1 MSLIKQFAGQAVVY
15 GISSILSKL
24 VYVILVTIV
33 LAKLLGDNTVDF
45 GVFGYFYGYAAA
57 LITLF
62 SFRLDT
68 ALFRYGNKTG
78 NLKTAFNTTLT
89 PVVISALTL
98 IMLGVFFA
106 EPIAALLVKKDYHV
120 RWFAFII
127 AIDILNLIPFAK
139 LRLENKALSFAKYK
153 VFNVTL
159 SAVLIIFFLAVLPKL
174 QGSVLSFIPERPS
187 IIDWVFIANLIAS
200 IVLFLLLLP
209 VMKGYRF
216 SVDKALLKKMLYYIS
231 PLVIVGICNAVIQ
244 FFGIHLQE
252 HFLPG
257 DMKSNM
263 GQAGIYDFT
272 RKVAGFFVLFTTAFN
287 YAAEPFFF
295 NNSSSSDRKEV
306 YGKIC
311 RLFTLVGGLV
321 VICIYLGM
329 DLLKYFKLGTFLDSM
344 HLLPV
349 LLMAYLF
356 LGIYYNVS
364 IWYKL
369 SDNTKYGAFIS
380 IIGLVV
386 TLVISIVFLP
396 RIGYAASAWATL
408 ASYFIMVVLG
418 YFIGQAKF
426 PISYPVRK
434 IVTDL
439 FIIAIIMLLA
449 QYIRAEAGAV
459 AKYLLFTIIAF
470 AYVFYMWKAEPREWR
485 KILRRA

>member
-15 GISSILSKL
+15 GVSSILSRIVYYLLANLL
-24 VYVILVTIV
+24 V
-33 LAKLLGDNTVDF
+33 AKLLGKNTVDF
-45 GVFGYFYGYAAA
+45 GVFGFFYGYAAA

-68 ALFRYGNKTG
+68 ALFRYGNKSG
-78 NLKTAFNTTLT
+78 SLKTAFNTTFT
-89 PVVISALTL
+89 PVLLSAIGLVVVGIFFSETIATL
-98 IMLGVFFA
+98 LSK
-106 EPIAALLVKKDYHV
+106 ESYHV

-127 AIDILNLIPFAK
+127 ALDIINLIPFAK
-139 LRLENKALSFAKYK
+139 LRIENRALTFAKYK
-153 VFNVTL
+153 VLNVSL
-159 SAVLIIFFLAVLPKL
+159 SAVLILFFLTILPKL
-174 QGSVLSFIPERPS
+174 QGGVLSFIPERPS

-200 IVLFLLLLP
+200 AVLSLLLLP
-209 VMKGYRF
+209 VMKGF
-216 SVDKALLKKMLYYIS
+216 SFTMDKGLLKKMLYYVF

-244 FFGIHLQE
+244 FFGVHLQE
-252 HFLPG
+252 RFLTG
-257 DMKSNM
+257 DMESNM
-263 GQAGIYDFT
+263 SQAGIYDFT
-272 RKVAGFFVLFTTAFN
+272 RKVAGLFVMFTTAFN

-295 NNSSSSDRKEV
+295 NNASTSDRKEV

-329 DLLKYFKLGTFLDSM
+329 DLLKYLKLGTFLDSM
-344 HLLPV
+344 YLLPV

-369 SDNTKYGAFIS
+369 SDNTKYGAYIS
-380 IIGLVV
+380 LVGLIV

-408 ASYFIMVVLG
+408 CSYFIMVILG
-418 YFIGQAKF
+418 YLIGQSKF
-426 PISYPVRK
+426 PISYPIRK

-439 FIIAIIMLLA
+439 IIISIIMLLA
-449 QYIRAEAGAV
+449 QYIRAEAHTTMQV
-459 AKYLLFTIIAF
+459 LLNVLIML
-470 AYVFYMWKAEPREWR
+470 AYVFYMWKAEPTEWR

>member
-1 MSLIKQFAGQAVVY
+1 MSLIKQFAGQTVVY
-15 GISSILSKL
+15 GISTILSKV
-24 VYVILVTIV
+24 VYVFLNFL
-33 LAKLLGDNTVDF
+33 LAKLLGENTIDF
-45 GVFGYFYGYAAA
+45 GVFAFFYGYSAL

-78 NLKTAFNTTLT
+78 DLKTAFNTTLT
-89 PVVISALTL
+89 PVVLCALSL
-98 IMLGVFFA
+98 VIIGVFFA
-106 EPIAALLVKKDYHV
+106 EPIADILAKKVYHV
-120 RWFAFII
+120 RLFAIII
-127 AIDILNLIPFAK
+127 ALDIVNLIPFAK
-139 LRLENKALSFAKYK
+139 LRLQNKGATFAKFK
-153 VFNVTL
+153 VFNVVL
-159 SAVLIIFFLAVLPKL
+159 SSVLILFFLLILPKF
-174 QGSVLSFIPERPS
+174 QGGLLSFVPEMPS
-187 IIDWVFIANLIAS
+187 IIDWFFIANLFAS
-200 IVLFLLLLP
+200 AVLFILLLP
-209 VMKGYRF
+209 VMKGYSL
-216 SVDKALLKKMLYYIS
+216 SVDKVLLKKMLYYVS

-244 FFGIHLQE
+244 FFGVQLQE
-252 HFLPG
+252 RLLSG
-257 DMKSNM
+257 DMESNM
-263 GQAGIYDFT
+263 AQAGIYDFT
-272 RKVAGFFVLFTTAFN
+272 RKIAGLFIMFTTAFN

-295 NNSSSSDRKEV
+295 NNSSEADRKEM

-321 VICIYLGM
+321 VLCIYLGM
-329 DLLKYFKLGTFLDSM
+329 DLLKLFNFGSFLNSM
-344 HLLPV
+344 NLLPV

-426 PISYPVRK
+426 PISYPVGK

-459 AKYLLFTIIAF
+459 VKYLLFVVIAL
-470 AYVFYMWKAEPREWR
+470 AYVFYMWKAEPGEWR